1 MIMLGM
7 GLAFM
12 LNAAHGQGAFLAV
25 ARACTASDTG
35 TFAYQRLRITRPK
48 DNSAFWNTAGDVVI
62 RVQVSPPLCRERGD
76 RIRIYLDGKLAG
88 AGSELRVTDV
98 VRGTHELYAEVVD
111 RHGGRLLSSPVVH
124 FTLHR
129 HSILLPR

>member
-1 MIMLGM
+1 MPGVA
-7 GLAFM
+7 LAFM
-12 LNAAHGQGAFLAV
+12 LNPAQGQGAFLAI
-25 ARACTASDTG
+25 ARACTASDAG
-35 TFAYQRLRITRPK
+35 TFSYQRLRITLPK

-62 RVQVSPPLCRERGD
+62 RVQVSPPLCRGRGD
-76 RIRIYLDGKLAG
+76 RIRVYMDGKLAG
-88 AGSELRVTDV
+88 AGSELRLTDV

-111 RHGGRLLSSPVVH
+111 RHGERLLSSPMIH